1 MDLPRVPAGFDT
13 PVENAT
19 EGETFEV
26 EWYKVPR
33 AETLDGYLQF
43 AEVLADQFV
52 EGRSLSRSDETGF
65 VLEELTFEPTLTGF
79 VRFASRD
86 EEPDYWTDSDRD
98 WVDFGPPPYGGRAP
112 LCVDHKNSLQNVR
125 FVRILNLLCQAPTV
139 SGVKVDKCSTTE

>member
-1 MDLPRVPAGFDT
+1 MKVVVGGEVTATFPKSGTWTYHEYQAGFDT

-26 EWYKVPR
+26 EWYKVLE
-33 AETLDGYLQF
+33 AETLDECLQF

-86 EEPDYWTDSDRD
+86 EEPDYWTDSDGD
-98 WVDFGPPPYGGRAP
+98 WVDF
-112 LCVDHKNSLQNVR
+112 
-125 FVRILNLLCQAPTV
+125 
-139 SGVKVDKCSTTE
+139 